1 MQHLV
6 SGMVESA
13 VDKTLRSLQNCK
25 QHNGVWL
32 NKYTALAAEIGIN
45 SDLAEKDATTFDRD
59 VRVKLLDTLTANIN
73 KRYNYTSKWKVT
85 FHSDYTFIFTAVVL
99 RHCFIY
105 VCSEIVSFQYSIT
118 K

>member
-1 MQHLV
+1 MQKMQHRV

-25 QHNGVWL
+25 QHNGIWL

-59 VRVKLLDTLTANIN
+59 LRVKLLDTLTANIN
-73 KRYNYTSKWKVT
+73 KRYNANYYIHQNGRLHFILTT
-85 FHSDYTFIFTAVVL
+85 HSFLQQWY
-99 RHCFIY
+99 
-105 VCSEIVSFQYSIT
+105 
-118 K
+118 